1 MRNPFRSEADAF
13 RIVVMIVAAA
23 GIVIA
28 SAVLIS
34 TTLGAILALI
44 AILAGI
50 WAPVGWLRVALSER
64 EEEEEPGGAP
74 PPDRVGDGGPEAPRS

>member
-13 RIVVMIVAAA
+13 RIVVMIVVAA

-50 WAPVGWLRVALSER
+50 WASIGWLRVALSER
-64 EEEEEPGGAP
+64 EEEPGGP
-74 PPDRVGDGGPEAPRS
+74 PPSDRVEDGDPGTTRG